1 MGISLKCFYPEKIW
15 LYWQTNTSVPLT
27 EGSSAETSF
36 RKSRENWTFLEKK
49 NKILMFL
56 KLRKLLGVR
65 VWERR
70 FNNGLFC
77 RVKFVIT
84 WRFLIFIV
92 FEVES
97 ETLNLEMHLHFLPQQ
112 LIIMPRNV
120 HPLLKANFIINLMT
134 LTPALSGGP
143 RESILRWVIF

>member
-1 MGISLKCFYPEKIW
+1 
-15 LYWQTNTSVPLT
+15 
-27 EGSSAETSF
+27 
-36 RKSRENWTFLEKK
+36 
-49 NKILMFL
+49 MFW

-120 HPLLKANFIINLMT
+120 HPLLKANLIINLMT
-134 LTPALSGGP
+134 LPPALSGRP
-143 RESILRWVIF
+143 CESILVKKVQKVPNCLCKKILENSRKFISQERCIIILMKVAFCLYFELVLKW